1 MVNKKLKRL
10 STRSLLFTGLV
21 SLLSG
26 CVSVDPQHLD
36 WSKESVP
43 AQWSSPVA
51 LEDVSKVYLNRQ
63 SFWSSWNDPE
73 LARLMALALERNTDL
88 AQAIASIKESAAL
101 LDQKEGA
108 WLPTGDLVGETKRSF
123 AADTHVD
130 QVRAQGALK
139 WSFNLAGA
147 QYFAQQAAKLNV
159 MSSQAAYKSVKER
172 VLAQVAD
179 TYVRYRLAQ
188 ARLTLLSAMI
198 ANQKA
203 SNALVR
209 ARVDAGLDTESERL
223 LSESQLA
230 ELVAR
235 RPALELEK
243 ERAQHALA
251 RLTKLPWDRLALE
264 DHEGLPHLESEVALS
279 FPLAVLEQRAD
290 VQAAKLKVQA
300 QMNRLSEAKA
310 QFYPS
315 LTLSGSIGSVAG
327 TLSALGTSG
336 TGVGA
341 LAGTLNIPI
350 LHWSE
355 LQAQH
360 RGAQAQLEGSLA
372 QYGKT
377 LVGALEEV
385 ENALSA
391 VRLGRE
397 KVALQSVTVERLQAS
412 ESLSEKEFN
421 AGLTEYSRFLMAQRS
436 LQSAQDAYLRFQG
449 EALLNLIEL
458 YRATGGSWMP
468 FDMNK
473 TNTTGEQ

>member
-1 MVNKKLKRL
+1 
-10 STRSLLFTGLV
+10 
-21 SLLSG
+21 
-26 CVSVDPQHLD
+26 
-36 WSKESVP
+36 
-43 AQWSSPVA
+43 
-51 LEDVSKVYLNRQ
+51 
-63 SFWSSWNDPE
+63 
-73 LARLMALALERNTDL
+73 MALALERNTDL

-123 AADTHVD
+123 AADTYVD

-315 LTLSGSIGSVAG
+315 LNLSGSIGSVSG
-327 TLSALGTSG
+327 TLIALGTSG

-355 LQAQH
+355 LQSQH
-360 RGAQAQLEGSLA
+360 RGAQA
-372 QYGKT
+372 
-377 LVGALEEV
+377 
-385 ENALSA
+385 
-391 VRLGRE
+391 
-397 KVALQSVTVERLQAS
+397 
-412 ESLSEKEFN
+412 
-421 AGLTEYSRFLMAQRS
+421 
-436 LQSAQDAYLRFQG
+436 
-449 EALLNLIEL
+449 
-458 YRATGGSWMP
+458 
-468 FDMNK
+468 
-473 TNTTGEQ
+473 